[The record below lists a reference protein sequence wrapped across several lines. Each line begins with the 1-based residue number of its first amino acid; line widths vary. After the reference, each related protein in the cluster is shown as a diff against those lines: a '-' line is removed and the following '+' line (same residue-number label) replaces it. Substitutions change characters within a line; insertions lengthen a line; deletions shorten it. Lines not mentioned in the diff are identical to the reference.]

1 VTVFVSYSSRDRD
14 AVKSLTQDLQ
24 DADEQ
29 VWMDQRLAGGDAWWR
44 AILEQIRGC
53 DVFIFALSQNSIQSK
68 PCQAELQYAQAL
80 RLPIL
85 PMQVG
90 PVDSMQ
96 LNPLATVQAIDYRHP
111 TPSTAMRLS
120 AALNRER
127 ARRQPLPSPL
137 PDEPP
142 VPFEY
147 LIRLYT
153 TIAGPDQLSPRDQA
167 TLVAQL
173 QVGLREDGQHEAAAK
188 DIVMLLGKLRDRED
202 VTYRTRADVDAIL
215 ASIGAESR
223 PPPGPPPGY
232 RPPPGPPPGYGPP
245 QQGYGGPPPP
255 PPAYAPPQRAS
266 DTRPPPTRSK
276 RNWLIALMVVLLIGV
291 VVVAGVVLRNVLSPK
306 ATGAELVLTGATD
319 PGANAFMPPAAPPP
333 PTDTQTPPTL
343 PPHGDDTTVAT
354 QPLPGDRDG
363 LYGGTLNNADSDRE
377 KMITFLG
384 SHPTQADAFVE
395 ALNTDPTVYWSGGR
409 PLTADD
415 IPTYLRELTPA
426 LLRLDTRA
434 TNHGFDGT
442 HPTTVQS
449 VFQTGTAVLV
459 DAHGVPRARPYSG
472 SPLTAPIALRGAP
485 KLIGAPW
492 PGYRPGALAE
502 VQPSTA
508 TITNFVLVDVVTGHP
523 FNRAAGTTGTNDT
536 PHSQPVAPPQPAP
549 TTPQGPQATP
559 TTGQTPQR
567 AIDGTYHWRMLTYEC
582 GGTPGIIPANNDFTI
597 QVTQQGNTVNFPGR
611 GSGTLN
617 ADGSFETTWTD
628 GPYTD
633 TMQGVFAT
641 EGGRTVIRDGV
652 INYDNNQCR
661 QTFSVATKQ

>member
-29 VWMDQRLAGGDAWWR
+29 VWMDQRLAGGEAWWR

-80 RLPIL
+80 GLPIL
-85 PMQVG
+85 PVQVG

-96 LNPLATVQAIDYRHP
+96 LNPLATVQAIDYRHS
-111 TPSTAMRLS
+111 TPNAGMRLIS
-120 AALNRER
+120 ALNRER
-127 ARRQPLPSPL
+127 ARRQPLPEPL
-137 PDEPP
+137 PDEPE

-202 VTYRTRADVDAIL
+202 VTHRTRADVDAIL
-215 ASIGAESR
+215 ASIDAESH
-223 PPPGPPPGY
+223 
-232 RPPPGPPPGYGPP
+232 
-245 QQGYGGPPPP
+245 PPPP
-255 PPAYAPPQRAS
+255 IATDITAVESPIVEGAKPASKTAAPTGQTPPPHQDAPPQRA
-266 DTRPPPTRSK
+266 THTPPPATRSK
-276 RNWLIALMVVLLIGV
+276 RNWLIALMVVLLIAA
-291 VVVAGVVLRNVLSPK
+291 AGAVVLRNVLSPK
-306 ATGAELVLTGATD
+306 ATGAELVLTPATD

-333 PTDTQTPPTL
+333 PTNTQPPPTL
-343 PPHGDDTTVAT
+343 QPHGDDTTVAT

-363 LYGGTLNNADSDRE
+363 LYGGTLNNAESDRE

-384 SHPTQADAFVE
+384 SNPAQAGAFVD
-395 ALNTDPTVYWSGGR
+395 ALNTDPTLYWSGGNT
-409 PLTADD
+409 LTAAD

-449 VFQTGTAVLV
+449 VFQAGTAVLV

-472 SPLTAPIALRGAP
+472 TPLTAPIALTGKP
-485 KLIGAPW
+485 KLVGTPW
-492 PGYRPGALAE
+492 PGYHPGALAE
-502 VQPSTA
+502 VEPSTA

-523 FNRAAGTTGTNDT
+523 FNRPAGTTGSNDT

-549 TTPQGPQATP
+549 STPQGPQPTP
-559 TTGQTPQR
+559 TTGQGSQL
-567 AIDGTYHWRMLTYEC
+567 AIDGTYLW
-582 GGTPGIIPANNDFTI
+582 
-597 QVTQQGNTVNFPGR
+597 QQGNNCGGPSFTTTATITHQGNTLTLVFPSGTAT
-611 GSGTLN
+611 GTLN
-617 ADGSFETTWTD
+617 ADGSFSYGGRDMTVR
-628 GPYTD
+628 
-633 TMQGVFAT
+633 GVFAT

-652 INYDNNQCR
+652 WQDIPPVCGG
-661 QTFSVATKQ
+661 TVTATKQ